1 MVGHHKMNLTSLS
14 FKWYNRTNDTIG
26 RIIYEKKCQNSNQ
39 PCIHSR
45 HPGRWCKNDASHPPP
60 AIREQNRQTVQTAKK
75 VSEFQKTLDEEE
87 TKKRNE
93 TFNKIFNDS
102 LIQKNFE
109 NWQKVDELHGLG
121 QRTGQFYIYNFEK
134 KEEILLEN
142 TDQAFVL
149 PIRDKSDNVT
159 FQAIFA
165 HKDGQWHIMKPDGSS
180 QLQLGEANIS
190 AESKFVIEN
199 NVLDYD
205 Q

>member
-1 MVGHHKMNLTSLS
+1 MLGHHRMNLTILS
-14 FKWYNRTNDTIG
+14 FKGYNRTNDRIG
-26 RIIYEKKCQNSNQ
+26 RIIYEKNAKTKISLVSILVILSVAGRMMRV
-39 PCIHSR
+39 IHR
-45 HPGRWCKNDASHPPP
+45 HQ
-60 AIREQNRQTVQTAKK
+60 IREQNKQTIRMDD
-75 VSEFQKTLDEEE
+75 FQKKLAEEE
-87 TKKRNE
+87 RIKRDE
-93 TFNKIFNDS
+93 TFNKVFNES
-102 LIQKNFE
+102 LVQKNFE

>member
-1 MVGHHKMNLTSLS
+1 MKNNAKTKISLVS
-14 FKWYNRTNDTIG
+14 ILVILGVAARML
-26 RIIYEKKCQNSNQ
+26 RV
-39 PCIHSR
+39 IHR
-45 HPGRWCKNDASHPPP
+45 HQ
-60 AIREQNRQTVQTAKK
+60 IREQNKQTIQTTKK
-75 VSEFQKTLDEEE
+75 VAEFQKTLDEKE

-93 TFNKIFNDS
+93 TFNKIYNES
-102 LIQKNFE
+102 LVRTKFE

-149 PIRDKSDNVT
+149 PI
-159 FQAIFA
+159 
-165 HKDGQWHIMKPDGSS
+165 MKPDGSS
-180 QLQLGEANIS
+180 QLQLGAANIS

>member
-1 MVGHHKMNLTSLS
+1 MLGHHRMNLTILS
-14 FKWYNRTNDTIG
+14 FKGYNRTNDRIG
-26 RIIYEKKCQNSNQ
+26 RIIYEKNAKTKISLVSILVILSVAGRMMRV
-39 PCIHSR
+39 IHR
-45 HPGRWCKNDASHPPP
+45 HQ
-60 AIREQNRQTVQTAKK
+60 IREQNKQTIRMDD
-75 VSEFQKTLDEEE
+75 FQKKLAEEE
-87 TKKRNE
+87 RIKRDE
-93 TFNKIFNDS
+93 TFNKVFNES
-102 LIQKNFE
+102 LVQKNFE

-149 PIRDKSDNVT
+149 SIRDKSDNVT

-180 QLQLGEANIS
+180 QLQLGAVNIS

>member
-1 MVGHHKMNLTSLS
+1 MNLTILS
-14 FKWYNRTNDTIG
+14 FKGYNRTNDRIG
-26 RIIYEKKCQNSNQ
+26 RIIYEKNAKTKISLVSILIILGVAARMMRV
-39 PCIHSR
+39 IHR
-45 HPGRWCKNDASHPPP
+45 QQ
-60 AIREQNRQTVQTAKK
+60 IREQNRQTIRMDD
-75 VSEFQKTLDEEE
+75 FQKKLAEEE
-87 TKKRNE
+87 RIKRNE
-93 TFNKIFNDS
+93 TFNKIFNES
-102 LIQKNFE
+102 LVQKNFE

-180 QLQLGEANIS
+180 QLQLGEASIS

>member
-1 MVGHHKMNLTSLS
+1 MKKNAKTKISLVS
-14 FKWYNRTNDTIG
+14 ILVILGVAG
-26 RIIYEKKCQNSNQ
+26 RMMRV
-39 PCIHSR
+39 IHR
-45 HPGRWCKNDASHPPP
+45 HQ
-60 AIREQNRQTVQTAKK
+60 IREQNRQTIQTTKK
-75 VSEFQKTLDEEE
+75 VAEFQKTLDEEE
-87 TKKRNE
+87 TK
-93 TFNKIFNDS
+93 
-102 LIQKNFE
+102 NFE
-109 NWQKVDELHGLG
+109 NWQKVDEFHGLG

>member
-1 MVGHHKMNLTSLS
+1 MVWDK
-14 FKWYNRTNDTIG
+14 
-26 RIIYEKKCQNSNQ
+26 
-39 PCIHSR
+39 
-45 HPGRWCKNDASHPPP
+45 
-60 AIREQNRQTVQTAKK
+60 
-75 VSEFQKTLDEEE
+75 
-87 TKKRNE
+87 
-93 TFNKIFNDS
+93 
-102 LIQKNFE
+102 
-109 NWQKVDELHGLG
+109 EL
-121 QRTGQFYIYNFEK
+121 GQFYIYNFEK

-205 Q
+205 K

>member
-1 MVGHHKMNLTSLS
+1 MKKNAKTKISLVS
-14 FKWYNRTNDTIG
+14 ILVILGVAARMM
-26 RIIYEKKCQNSNQ
+26 RV
-39 PCIHSR
+39 IHR
-45 HPGRWCKNDASHPPP
+45 QQ
-60 AIREQNRQTVQTAKK
+60 IREQNRQTIQTTKK
-75 VSEFQKTLDEEE
+75 VAEFQKTLDEEE

-93 TFNKIFNDS
+93 TF
-102 LIQKNFE
+102 
-109 NWQKVDELHGLG
+109 
-121 QRTGQFYIYNFEK
+121 NFEK

-149 PIRDKSDNVT
+149 PIRDKSNNVT
-159 FQAIFA
+159 FEAIFA

-180 QLQLGEANIS
+180 QLQLGAANIS

>member
-1 MVGHHKMNLTSLS
+1 MKNNAKTKISLVS
-14 FKWYNRTNDTIG
+14 ILVILGVAARMM
-26 RIIYEKKCQNSNQ
+26 RV
-39 PCIHSR
+39 IHR
-45 HPGRWCKNDASHPPP
+45 QQ
-60 AIREQNRQTVQTAKK
+60 IREQNKIYNESLV
-75 VSEFQKTLDEEE
+75 
-87 TKKRNE
+87 RN
-93 TFNKIFNDS
+93 K
-102 LIQKNFE
+102 FE
-109 NWQKVDELHGLG
+109 NWQKADELHGLG

-149 PIRDKSDNVT
+149 PIRNKSDNVT

-180 QLQLGEANIS
+180 QLQLGEASIS

>member
-1 MVGHHKMNLTSLS
+1 MKTGKKSMNFMVWDKELGNFIS
-14 FKWYNRTNDTIG
+14 I
-26 RIIYEKKCQNSNQ
+26 
-39 PCIHSR
+39 
-45 HPGRWCKNDASHPPP
+45 
-60 AIREQNRQTVQTAKK
+60 
-75 VSEFQKTLDEEE
+75 TL
-87 TKKRNE
+87 K
-93 TFNKIFNDS
+93 
-102 LIQKNFE
+102 
-109 NWQKVDELHGLG
+109 
-121 QRTGQFYIYNFEK
+121 K

-149 PIRDKSDNVT
+149 PIRDKTDNVT

-180 QLQLGEANIS
+180 QLQLGAADIS

>member
-1 MVGHHKMNLTSLS
+1 MKKNAKTQISLVSILVILGVGARMM
-14 FKWYNRTNDTIG
+14 
-26 RIIYEKKCQNSNQ
+26 RIIHRQQ
-39 PCIHSR
+39 
-45 HPGRWCKNDASHPPP
+45 
-60 AIREQNRQTVQTAKK
+60 IREQNRQTVQTTKK
-75 VSEFQKTLDEEE
+75 VAEFQKTLDEEE

-93 TFNKIFNDS
+93 TFNKIFNES
-102 LIQKNFE
+102 
-109 NWQKVDELHGLG
+109 HGLG

-149 PIRDKSDNVT
+149 PIRDKSNNVT

-180 QLQLGEANIS
+180 QLQLGEASIS

>member
-1 MVGHHKMNLTSLS
+1 MKKNAKTKISLVS
-14 FKWYNRTNDTIG
+14 IL
-26 RIIYEKKCQNSNQ
+26 IILGVAARMMRV
-39 PCIHSR
+39 IHR
-45 HPGRWCKNDASHPPP
+45 QQ
-60 AIREQNRQTVQTAKK
+60 IREQNKQTIRMDD
-75 VSEFQKTLDEEE
+75 FQKKLAEEE
-87 TKKRNE
+87 RIKRDE
-93 TFNKIFNDS
+93 TFNKVFNES
-102 LIQKNFE
+102 LVQKNFE

-134 KEEILLEN
+134 KEEILLED

>member
-1 MVGHHKMNLTSLS
+1 MKNNAKTKISLVS
-14 FKWYNRTNDTIG
+14 ILVILGVAARMM
-26 RIIYEKKCQNSNQ
+26 RV
-39 PCIHSR
+39 IHR
-45 HPGRWCKNDASHPPP
+45 QQ
-60 AIREQNRQTVQTAKK
+60 IREQNKQTIQTTKK
-75 VSEFQKTLDEEE
+75 VAEFQKTLDEEE

-93 TFNKIFNDS
+93 TFNKIYNES
-102 LIQKNFE
+102 LVRTKFE
-109 NWQKVDELHGLG
+109 NWQKVDGLHGLG
-121 QRTGQFYIYNFEK
+121 QRAGQFYIYNFEK

-149 PIRDKSDNVT
+149 PIRDKSNNVT
-159 FQAIFA
+159 FEAIFA

-180 QLQLGEANIS
+180 QLQLGAANIS